1 MRPPDDGCYSVR
13 RPSGEAFVVQWSNGR
28 LVELLGPVTLK
39 APPKRTT
46 TRYLG
51 RSWADVQREQAERR
65 RIEMLKAYGMGV
77 R

>member
-39 APPKRTT
+39 APR
-46 TRYLG
+46 
-51 RSWADVQREQAERR
+51 
-65 RIEMLKAYGMGV
+65 
-77 R
+77 